1 MELGPSIDYVNRIEN
16 RSVPLEQA
24 VQNIVDRHTKD
35 LSTII
40 HKIRTLLKDD
50 TDQLTDLEI
59 DDILLQLPIVLYD
72 ITDDQEVVGLQ
83 ADLASQIYKESYN
96 EAYKIAR
103 GTVGDKTSVAEL
115 NTMIQK
121 LDSQIYDRA
130 YRLVKQKVAMAVE
143 TLNAVKRVHE
153 SRMQRYN
160 FRPRS
165 FN

>member
-24 VQNIVDRHTKD
+24 VQNIVDRHTQD

-130 YRLVKQKVAMAVE
+130 YKTIKQKISLAIE
-143 TLNAVKRVHE
+143 TLNSVKKVRD
-153 SRMQRYN
+153 SRAQRYDM
-160 FRPRS
+160 RPRT
-165 FN
+165 F

>member
-72 ITDDQEVVGLQ
+72 ITDDQELVGLQ
-83 ADLASQIYKESYN
+83 ADLSSQIYKEAYN
-96 EAYKIAR
+96 EAYKVAR

-121 LDSQIYDRA
+121 LDSEIYDRA
-130 YRLVKQKVAMAVE
+130 YKTIKQKISLAIE
-143 TLNAVKRVHE
+143 TLNSVKKVRD
-153 SRMQRYN
+153 SRAQRYDM
-160 FRPRS
+160 RPRT
-165 FN
+165 F

>member
-16 RSVPLEQA
+16 KSVPLEQA

>member
-1 MELGPSIDYVNRIEN
+1 MEETNIEYIKRIE
-16 RSVPLEQA
+16 SKSTPLEEA

-83 ADLASQIYKESYN
+83 SDLANQIHKESYN
-96 EAYKIAR
+96 EAYRTAR
-103 GTVGDKTSVAEL
+103 GTISDKATVAEL

-121 LDSQIYDRA
+121 MDSIIYDRS
-130 YRLVKQKVAMAVE
+130 YKLIKQKVSMAIE
-143 TLNAVKRVHE
+143 TLNSVKKVRD
-153 SRMQRYN
+153 SRAQRYDM
-160 FRPRS
+160 RPRN
-165 FN
+165 F